1 MSTSIKI
8 TDANS
13 IIHGATLVAGKGSLR
28 DRCIEFINN
37 DDIKKYVRE
46 TFKPIINI
54 IYNEIYLY
62 IWFISLYN
70 VFLLFITLANLFIL
84 QKMLKKMN
92 SVA

>member
-1 MSTSIKI
+1 MSTPIKI
-8 TDANS
+8 IDKPIISGANILS
-13 IIHGATLVAGKGSLR
+13 GRGSLR
-28 DRCIEFINN
+28 DRCIEFMNN
-37 DDIKKYVRE
+37 EEIKKYVRE

-62 IWFISLYN
+62 VWFISLYN

-92 SVA
+92 SVV